1 MGTVFDY
8 RSIASHSHYE
18 VFLLSF
24 SLAPPWLPLRLIM
37 DMAVTAVDTDMAV
50 MDMAVD
56 TADMVVIIVAS
67 DLLMPN
73 LKPNPPLLL
82 RLMPKLHHGTDMV
95 VMDMAVDTV
104 LDMVVIIVASD
115 LLMPMPKL
123 PHGTAMEDTDTA
135 VDTDM
140 AVMAVMDMAV
150 DTTGVRPHTPK

>member
-1 MGTVFDY
+1 
-8 RSIASHSHYE
+8 
-18 VFLLSF
+18 
-24 SLAPPWLPLRLIM
+24 
-37 DMAVTAVDTDMAV
+37 
-50 MDMAVD
+50 MAVD

-73 LKPNPPLLL
+73 LKPNPPPLL

-104 LDMVVIIVASD
+104 LDMMVIIVASD
-115 LLMPMPKL
+115 LLRLMPKL

-135 VDTDM
+135 VDTAM

-150 DTTGVRPHTPK
+150 DTTGVRPQ

>member
-1 MGTVFDY
+1 MGTVFN
-8 RSIASHSHYE
+8 SSSTKSTCS

-37 DMAVTAVDTDMAV
+37 DMAVTAVDMADMAV

-73 LKPNPPLLL
+73 PKPNPPLLL
-82 RLMPKLHHGTDMV
+82 RPKLH
-95 VMDMAVDTV
+95 
-104 LDMVVIIVASD
+104 L
-115 LLMPMPKL
+115 
-123 PHGTAMEDTDTA
+123 GTAMEDTDTA
-135 VDTDM
+135 VDTAM

-150 DTTGVRPHTPK
+150 DTTGVRPQLPK

>member
-1 MGTVFDY
+1 MGTVFN
-8 RSIASHSHYE
+8 SSSTKSTCS

-37 DMAVTAVDTDMAV
+37 DMAVTAVDMADMAV

-73 LKPNPPLLL
+73 PKPNPPLLL

-95 VMDMAVDTV
+95 VMDMAVDTADTVMAVMVDTV

-115 LLMPMPKL
+115 LLRLMPKL
-123 PHGTAMEDTDTA
+123 HHGT
-135 VDTDM
+135 
-140 AVMAVMDMAV
+140 
-150 DTTGVRPHTPK
+150 

>member
-1 MGTVFDY
+1 
-8 RSIASHSHYE
+8 
-18 VFLLSF
+18 
-24 SLAPPWLPLRLIM
+24 
-37 DMAVTAVDTDMAV
+37 MAV

-104 LDMVVIIVASD
+104 DTVLAMVVIIVASA
-115 LLMPMPKL
+115 LLRLMPKL
-123 PHGTAMEDTDTA
+123 HHGTAMEDTDTA
-135 VDTDM
+135 VDTAM

-150 DTTGVRPHTPK
+150 DTTGVRPQLPK

>member
-1 MGTVFDY
+1 
-8 RSIASHSHYE
+8 
-18 VFLLSF
+18 
-24 SLAPPWLPLRLIM
+24 
-37 DMAVTAVDTDMAV
+37 MAMAV

-95 VMDMAVDTV
+95 VMDMAADTVMAVMVDTV

-123 PHGTAMEDTDTA
+123 PHGTAMVDTA
-135 VDTDM
+135 M
-140 AVMAVMDMAV
+140 AAMAVMDMAV
-150 DTTGVRPHTPK
+150 DTTGVRPQLPK

>member
-50 MDMAVD
+50 M
-56 TADMVVIIVAS
+56 
-67 DLLMPN
+67 
-73 LKPNPPLLL
+73 
-82 RLMPKLHHGTDMV
+82 
-95 VMDMAVDTV
+95 VDTV

-115 LLMPMPKL
+115 LLRLMPKL
-123 PHGTAMEDTDTA
+123 HHGTAMEDTDTA
-135 VDTDM
+135 VDTAM

-150 DTTGVRPHTPK
+150 DTTGVRPQLPK

>member
-1 MGTVFDY
+1 
-8 RSIASHSHYE
+8 
-18 VFLLSF
+18 
-24 SLAPPWLPLRLIM
+24 
-37 DMAVTAVDTDMAV
+37 MAV

-95 VMDMAVDTV
+95 VMDTAVDTADTVMVDTV

-115 LLMPMPKL
+115 LLRLMPKL
-123 PHGTAMEDTDTA
+123 HHGTAMEDTDTA
-135 VDTDM
+135 VDTAM

-150 DTTGVRPHTPK
+150 DTTGVRPQLPK

>member
-1 MGTVFDY
+1 MG
-8 RSIASHSHYE
+8 
-18 VFLLSF
+18 F
-24 SLAPPWLPLRLIM
+24 SLAPPWLPLRLI
-37 DMAVTAVDTDMAV
+37 
-50 MDMAVD
+50 VD

-104 LDMVVIIVASD
+104 DTVMAVMVDTVLDMVVIIVASD
-115 LLMPMPKL
+115 LLRLMPKL
-123 PHGTAMEDTDTA
+123 HHGTAMEDTDTA
-135 VDTDM
+135 VDTAM

-150 DTTGVRPHTPK
+150 DTTGVRPQLPK

>member
-1 MGTVFDY
+1 
-8 RSIASHSHYE
+8 
-18 VFLLSF
+18 
-24 SLAPPWLPLRLIM
+24 
-37 DMAVTAVDTDMAV
+37 MAV

-95 VMDMAVDTV
+95 VMV
-104 LDMVVIIVASD
+104 VASD

-135 VDTDM
+135 VDTVM
-140 AVMAVMDMAV
+140 AVMAVMDTAV
-150 DTTGVRPHTPK
+150 DTTGVRPQLPK

>member
-1 MGTVFDY
+1 
-8 RSIASHSHYE
+8 
-18 VFLLSF
+18 
-24 SLAPPWLPLRLIM
+24 
-37 DMAVTAVDTDMAV
+37 MAV

-95 VMDMAVDTV
+95 VMDTV

-115 LLMPMPKL
+115 LLRLMPKL
-123 PHGTAMEDTDTA
+123 HHGTAMEDTDTA
-135 VDTDM
+135 VDTAM

-150 DTTGVRPHTPK
+150 DTTGVRPLLPK

>member
-1 MGTVFDY
+1 MG
-8 RSIASHSHYE
+8 
-18 VFLLSF
+18 F

-82 RLMPKLHHGTDMV
+82 RLMPKLHHGT
-95 VMDMAVDTV
+95 VMAVMVDTV

-115 LLMPMPKL
+115 LLRLMPKL
-123 PHGTAMEDTDTA
+123 HHGTAMEDTDTA
-135 VDTDM
+135 VDTAM

-150 DTTGVRPHTPK
+150 DTTGVRPQLPK

>member
-1 MGTVFDY
+1 MG
-8 RSIASHSHYE
+8 
-18 VFLLSF
+18 F

-95 VMDMAVDTV
+95 VMDMAVVMAVMVDTV

-135 VDTDM
+135 VDTVM
-140 AVMAVMDMAV
+140 AVMAVMETAV
-150 DTTGVRPHTPK
+150 DTTGVRPQLPK